1 MSSAPFSIDDKP
13 IKEMTDAELQEK
25 SKQIA
30 TELQGVGNQLNFCI
44 QQMQLNSALLN
55 VLNYELN
62 RRAHSI
68 QIAPANSI
76 PH

>member
-1 MSSAPFSIDDKP
+1 MASAPFSIDDKP
-13 IKEMTDAELQEK
+13 IKDMTDAQLTEK
-25 SKQIA
+25 AQQIA
-30 TELQGVGNQLNFCI
+30 AELAGIGNQLNFCI

-68 QIAPANSI
+68 QIAHANSI